1 MLYAFIVSAVL
12 LLAGILLLGLRIFFT
27 KTGKF
32 PNIHIGGSKTLRDRG
47 IGCAT
52 SQDRQAQQE
61 IKRIK
66 VSDMIN
72 EITENY

>member
-32 PNIHIGGSKTLRDRG
+32 PNIHIGGSKALRDKG

-52 SQDRQAQQE
+52 SQDRQAQQK

>member
-32 PNIHIGGSKTLRDRG
+32 PNIHIGGSKALRDKG

-52 SQDRQAQQE
+52 SQDRQAQQK

-66 VSDMIN
+66 VSEMIN